1 MKTLGIIGGV
11 GPASTAEFY
20 LKISYDCQKRNDIE
34 RPAIVIA
41 SVPAPYEVERDI
53 ILHNKNGY
61 TPFLVAEAKRLQKA
75 DADFLVMPC
84 NTLHCDIE
92 AIRNAVS
99 IPVMSIVD
107 TAIAYI
113 RTKAYK
119 KIGLMATAATVERNI
134 YSDMFKR
141 NHIDFQVPSAQEQ
154 EELNKLIVNLVD
166 GKYLECDRKYLHG
179 VIDNLKAQGVDCI
192 ALACTDLQLLK
203 PEEDRNDI
211 PIFDTM
217 AILAEAA
224 LEEMLRT

>member
-20 LKISYDCQKRNDIE
+20 QKISYDCQKRNDVQ

-41 SVPAPYEVERDI
+41 SVPTPYEVERDI
-53 ILHNKNGY
+53 ILHNKNNY
-61 TPFLVAEAKRLQKA
+61 TPLLIAEAKRLQKA
-75 DADFLVMPC
+75 EAHFLVMPC

-92 AIRNAVS
+92 AIRDAVN

-107 TAIAYI
+107 ATIAYI
-113 RTKAYK
+113 RAKAYK
-119 KIGLMATAATVERNI
+119 KVGLMATAATVERNI
-134 YSDMFKR
+134 YSDLFTR
-141 NHIDFQVPSAQEQ
+141 NNIEFLVPNAQEQ
-154 EELNKLIVNLVD
+154 AGLNKLIINLVD
-166 GKYLECDRKYLHG
+166 GKYLEDDRKFLHN
-179 VIDNLKAQGVDCI
+179 VIDNLKTQGADCI

-203 PEEDRNDI
+203 PGKDRSDI

-224 LEEMLRT
+224 LEEILSE

>member
-20 LKISYDCQKRNDIE
+20 LKISYDCQKRNDVQ

-53 ILHNKNGY
+53 ILHNKNNY
-61 TPFLVAEAKRLQKA
+61 TPLLAAEAKRLQKA

-107 TAIAYI
+107 TTIAYI
-113 RTKAYK
+113 REKAYK
-119 KIGLMATAATVERNI
+119 RVGLIATAATVERNI
-134 YSDMFKR
+134 YSGLFKS
-141 NHIDFQVPSAQEQ
+141 NYIDFLVPSIKEQ
-154 EELNKLIVNLVD
+154 DGLNKLIVNLVD
-166 GKYLECDRKYLHG
+166 GKYLEHDQTFLHG
-179 VIDNLKAQGVDCI
+179 VIDSLKAQGADCI

-203 PEEDRNDI
+203 PERDRSDI

-224 LEEMLRT
+224 LEEILSV